1 MEYRRLY
8 PLTKTPDRLNIERKH
23 RKIYEKILKG
33 RNPLSRKNGFRN
45 KHIFI
50 LAMCIGYH
58 NDITYELE
66 TKEGYILAD
75 YLSKEDETIIYSIA
89 AEVGGLKALIDLN
102 EVYKIAEQY
111 AKGGI
116 TLLNEEIKNQQL
128 GSYSK
133 KLESDLIKEVD
144 KIDFS

>member
-1 MEYRRLY
+1 M
-8 PLTKTPDRLNIERKH
+8 TKIQDRLNIEKKH
-23 RKIYEKILKG
+23 RELYEAILA
-33 RNPLSRKNGFRN
+33 RRSPLSRKNGFRN

-58 NDITYELE
+58 NDIKNELE
-66 TKEGYILAD
+66 TKEGYIQAD
-75 YLSKEDETIIYSIA
+75 YLSKEDEIIMYSIA
-89 AEVGGLKALIDLN
+89 ADIGGLKVLADLN
-102 EVYKIAEQY
+102 KVYSIAEKY

-116 TLLNEEIKNQQL
+116 TLLNEEILSQQL

-133 KLESDLIKEVD
+133 KLERDLINVVD